1 MLSLQGICFGKGQM
15 RQNDSAYD
23 KRWFWGGLIGL
34 IGMGIA
40 MRLTGGVAFL
50 LIYPLILSAFG
61 KNKTELLLYCL
72 LLDIAMVMSNSSV
85 IPKSGLFSIVA
96 RSVYFIVAG
105 VMVLQTVGQRQSK
118 LLTPFLTLFFF
129 LGYMA
134 LISAK
139 GWSPLISYLKLT
151 LFVTVY
157 LGFYSVANASAI
169 RQRVDAKKFRAIY
182 LAFAAFF
189 ILGSI
194 ALIPFPQYGTM
205 SSAEMAAIMEA
216 TGAGAAAS
224 FDSLFKG
231 MALHSQSLGPVVSA
245 IGALLLADLLF
256 SVRKWDKLFLLLL
269 VCTPV
274 LIYMTG
280 SRTAM
285 GTYVASLCFTTF
297 IFMCARGVGTKWKS
311 KALSALFLVGAIS
324 GVALFG
330 VPAVRDAALKFI
342 VKYGDDTTEISSEQ
356 LWATRQGPM
365 EAQMANFSES
375 PIIGNGFQVS
385 KAYEGFEARSINQLL
400 SAPVEKGVWLTA
412 ILEEGGVFGM
422 ILFVLFIIVSSCLLW
437 SRQAYIAWI
446 MLVVMWVSNLGEFS
460 MFSMTSCGGL
470 IWALTF
476 VGAIMDAQRIRQQDV
491 ARMQGYMPISP
502 YAPRMPYGTMGPIP
516 MR

>member
-1 MLSLQGICFGKGQM
+1 M
-15 RQNDSAYD
+15 RQDGLAYD

-34 IGMGIA
+34 IGMGVA

-50 LIYPLILSAFG
+50 LIYPLILAAFG
-61 KNKTELLLYCL
+61 KNRTELLLYCL
-72 LLDIAMVMSNSSV
+72 LLDIAMVMSNSTV

-105 VMVLQTVGQRQSK
+105 VMVLQTFGQKQSK
-118 LLTPFLTLFFF
+118 HLTPFLFLFLF
-129 LGYMA
+129 LAYMA
-134 LISAK
+134 LISSV
-139 GWSPLISYLKLT
+139 GWSPLISYLKLV

-169 RQRVDAKKFRAIY
+169 RPRVSAQKFRAIY

-189 ILGSI
+189 ILGSV
-194 ALIPFPQYGTM
+194 ALIPFPALGVM
-205 SSAEMAAIMEA
+205 NPKEFGDVSSF
-216 TGAGAAAS
+216 AS
-224 FDSLFKG
+224 GSLFRG

-269 VCTPV
+269 ACTPV

-297 IFMCARGVGTKWKS
+297 VFMCARGVGSKWKGR
-311 KALSALFLVGAIS
+311 ALSALFLVGAIS

-330 VPAVRDAALKFI
+330 VPAVRDAALRFI
-342 VKYGDDTTEISSEQ
+342 VKYGDETSEVSMEG
-356 LWATRQGPM
+356 LMSTRQGSIDQQL
-365 EAQMANFSES
+365 ETFSES
-375 PIIGNGFQVS
+375 PWIGNGFQVA
-385 KAYEGFEARSINQLL
+385 KRFEDMEITHINQLL

-412 ILEEGGVFGM
+412 ILEEGGIFGM

-470 IWALTF
+470 VWSLTF
-476 VGAIMDAQRIRQQDV
+476 IGVIMDVQRIRQQRE
-491 ARMQGYMPISP
+491 ARMYGYQSLQFGCRPM
-502 YAPRMPYGTMGPIP
+502 MPYGMPP
-516 MR
+516 MQVR

>member
-1 MLSLQGICFGKGQM
+1 M

-50 LIYPLILSAFG
+50 LIYPLIFSAFG
-61 KNKTELLLYCL
+61 KNRTELLLYCL
-72 LLDIAMVMSNSSV
+72 VLDIAMVMSNSTV
-85 IPKSGLFSIVA
+85 IPKSSLFSMVA

-118 LLTPFLTLFFF
+118 LLSPFLILLFYI
-129 LGYMA
+129 GYMA

-157 LGFYSVANASAI
+157 LGFYSVANAAAI
-169 RQRVDAKKFRAIY
+169 RPRVDARKFRAIY

-189 ILGSI
+189 ILGSVL
-194 ALIPFPQYGTM
+194 LIPFPQYGTM
-205 SSAEMAAIMEA
+205 SSAEMQAIMKA
-216 TGAGAAAS
+216 TGAGASAS
-224 FDSLFKG
+224 FDSLFRG

-245 IGALLLADLLF
+245 LGALLLADLLF

-269 VCTPV
+269 LCTPV

-285 GTYVASLCFTTF
+285 GTYIASLCFTTF
-297 IFMCARGVGTKWKS
+297 VFMCARGVGSKWKG
-311 KALSALFLVGAIS
+311 KALSALFLVGAIG

-342 VKYGDDTTEISSEQ
+342 LKYGDDTSEISSEQ
-356 LWATRQGPM
+356 LLSTRQGAM
-365 EAQMANFSES
+365 DAQMANFAES

-385 KAYEGFEARSINQLL
+385 KAYEGFEASNLNQLL

-412 ILEEGGVFGM
+412 ILEEGGAFGM

-437 SRQAYIAWI
+437 SRQAYIAWS
-446 MLVVMWVSNLGEFS
+446 MLVTMWVANLGEFS
-460 MFSMTSCGGL
+460 MFSMTSSGGL
-470 IWALTF
+470 VWALTF
-476 VGAIMDAQRIRQQDV
+476 IGAIMDAQRMRQQNA

-502 YAPRMPYGTMGPIP
+502 YTPRIPYGAIGPTP
-516 MR
+516 TR